1 MQKRNASVGLLLV
14 SSIDNVVTIEIAR
27 IPLPTVSLPPLLIGL
42 PVLTLLAQNSESF
55 LPAHWIFLVAAGLAF
70 FFAQIALCVR
80 FFRWIC
86 GYERTFNELDQDL
99 EAGGDGRKGIESLAD
114 GFPWLKWVSA
124 NFPAGTT
131 TPGNYTRDD
140 VLQELDTR
148 VASNW
153 DYLLLQRMGV
163 MAPLLG
169 VLLTVLGFMWLDPPE
184 DQELSI
190 GEMIQQVSP
199 LVLGV
204 GTGAALAVINQFL
217 LHLAGGKA
225 ESLRMAARTWFD
237 AVIWSSVGLDTQAAT
252 VKAITAIEKMAMSI
266 SSSAN
271 QQSENAGRL
280 VESTTAMRAA
290 ADEFREMVQAMGTDV
305 KGLPETLAELRE
317 ATAASAEALHELIP
331 VGQRAVA
338 GLDVSVAAF
347 RSTVDHEFIQAAKLH
362 HSSIGGLTDSV
373 SEISASSRQVL
384 GESAEQLQESA
395 IAVTEA
401 AKLLTKLL
409 GEQSGVAG
417 EVTSM
422 QETVRTA
429 VGQLSEA
436 GSKLQETVQSDI
448 GPSQKELHEAASSFS
463 SSANRLATF
472 IDKGLDPATK
482 RLSEMHKTLSGLES
496 TVRTMRQFNE
506 SGDDIQR
513 LAGAMQ
519 RAAEAADAIA
529 DLPAQLREVLDQHA
543 AEQAELA
550 AARGGLGGW
559 FRPKSVG

>member
-1 MQKRNASVGLLLV
+1 MLLAAEGFLSSHWTVVISVGLLF
-14 SSIDNVVTIEIAR
+14 
-27 IPLPTVSLPPLLIGL
+27 
-42 PVLTLLAQNSESF
+42 LA
-55 LPAHWIFLVAAGLAF
+55 G
-70 FFAQIALCVR
+70 QIALCTR
-80 FFRWIC
+80 FFGWVRR
-86 GYERTFNELDQDL
+86 YEQILDELNEDVDD
-99 EAGGDGRKGIESLAD
+99 GGNGRKEIESLAQ
-114 GFPWLKWVSA
+114 GFPWLMWVNS

-148 VASNW
+148 VASSS

-169 VLLTVLGFMWLDPPE
+169 VILTVLGFMWVDPPE

-190 GEMIQQVSP
+190 GEMIKQVYP
-199 LVLGV
+199 LVAGV
-204 GTGAALAVINQFL
+204 GTGAILALINQGL

-225 ESLRMAARTWFD
+225 ESLRMRARTWFD

-252 VKAITAIEKMAMSI
+252 VKAITAIEKMATSI
-266 SSSAN
+266 SASAD

-280 VESTTAMRAA
+280 VETTTAMRAA

-305 KGLPETLAELRE
+305 KGLPETLAELRK
-317 ATAASAEALHELIP
+317 ATAASASALEELIP

-347 RSTVDHEFIQAAKLH
+347 RSTVDHEFIEAAKKH
-362 HSSIGGLTDSV
+362 RSSIDGLTDSV

-395 IAVTEA
+395 MAVAEA

-409 GEQSGVAG
+409 GEQSGVAS

-429 VGQLSEA
+429 VDQLSDA
-436 GSKLQETVQSDI
+436 GRKLQATVQSDV
-448 GPSQKELHEAASSFS
+448 GPSQKELHEAASSFAA
-463 SSANRLATF
+463 SADRLTAF
-472 IDKGLDPATK
+472 IDKGLEPATK
-482 RLSEMHKTLSGLES
+482 RLTKLHTTLSGLES
-496 TVRTMRQFNE
+496 TVRTMQQFNE
-506 SGDDIQR
+506 AGADIQE
-513 LAGAMQ
+513 LSDAMQ
-519 RAAEAADAIA
+519 RAAQSADAIA
-529 DLPAQLREVLDQHA
+529 DLPGQLRELLDQHA

-550 AARGGLGGW
+550 ASRGLGSW
-559 FRPKSVG
+559 FRPKPVG